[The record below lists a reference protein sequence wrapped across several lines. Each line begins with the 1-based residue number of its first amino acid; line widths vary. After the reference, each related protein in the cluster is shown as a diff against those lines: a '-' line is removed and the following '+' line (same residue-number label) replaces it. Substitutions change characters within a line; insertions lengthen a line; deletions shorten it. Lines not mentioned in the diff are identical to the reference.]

1 MVARGCGFGRPA
13 DFIPRIVMPEEKKI
27 KIIYVTAALEV
38 GGAEMFLLDLVKH
51 LDKDKFAP
59 AVATVVGGG
68 KLESLFRATGVP
80 LYIYG
85 SKPRCCYVG
94 GFLTFFQLWALFR
107 RERPQIVHTQLFGPD
122 FWGRLA
128 AWLAGVPIILT
139 TEQNI
144 NVDQSKL
151 REWLKKL
158 TYKLADGV
166 AAISTAVKNYT
177 IKEYNVLESKIVI
190 IPNDVDV
197 AEMEKRLKIKDLR
210 LDKSAS
216 DKKILLTVGRL
227 VEQKGQKYLL
237 EAFGLLKNR
246 ENLELWLA
254 GDGILRAE
262 LEVQAK
268 KLGIAS
274 QVKFLGTRSDIP
286 QLLAQADIF
295 VFPSLWEGLGIA
307 VLEAAIAKKPIVAS
321 SVDGILDIIKSGKSG
336 LLVPPG
342 DSQALSASIEFMLN
356 HPEQAKLMV
365 EEAYEQ
371 VKNNFDIKAVVKKYQ
386 NFYENFTGK

>member
-1 MVARGCGFGRPA
+1 MNQ
-13 DFIPRIVMPEEKKI
+13 EEKI

-51 LDKDKFAP
+51 LDKNKFVP

-68 KLESLFRATGVP
+68 KLEPLFRQTGIP

-85 SKPRCCYVG
+85 RQPRCRYIS
-94 GFLTFFQLWALFR
+94 GFLAFFQLWALFR
-107 RERPQIVHTQLFGPD
+107 KERPQIVHTQLFGPD

-128 AWLAGVPIILT
+128 ACLARVPTIVT

-144 NVDQSKL
+144 NADQSWL

-158 TYKLADGV
+158 TYKLTDGV

-177 IKEYNVLESKIVI
+177 IKKYRVPENKIVI

-197 AEMEKRLKIKDLR
+197 AEVESRLKIRR
-210 LDKSAS
+210 LPSG
-216 DKKILLTVGRL
+216 KKILLTVGRL

-237 EAFGLLKNR
+237 EAFSLLKNR
-246 ENLELWLA
+246 DNLELWLA
-254 GDGILRAE
+254 GDGVLRPE
-262 LEVQAK
+262 LKAQAK
-268 KLGIAS
+268 KLGIERR
-274 QVKFLGTRSDIP
+274 VKFLGTRSDIP

-321 SVDGILDIIKSGKSG
+321 SVDGILDIIESGKSG
-336 LLVPPG
+336 LLTPPA
-342 DSQALSASIEFMLN
+342 DSQALAAAIEFVLA
-356 HPEQAKLMV
+356 HPEQAKLMA
-365 EEAYEQ
+365 EHAYEQ
-371 VKNNFDIKAVVKKYQ
+371 VKNNFDIKAVVNKYQ
-386 NFYENFTGK
+386 DFYARFADK

>member
-1 MVARGCGFGRPA
+1 MNQ
-13 DFIPRIVMPEEKKI
+13 DKKI
-27 KIIYVTAALEV
+27 KIIFVTAALEV

-51 LDKDKFAP
+51 LDKNKFAP

-68 KLESLFRATGVP
+68 KLEPFFRATGVP
-80 LYIYG
+80 LHIYG
-85 SKPRCCYVG
+85 SKPRCRYVS
-94 GFLTFFQLWALFR
+94 GFIAFFQLWALFK

-128 AWLAGVPIILT
+128 AWLSGVPTILT

-144 NVDQSKL
+144 NADQSGL

-158 TYKLADGV
+158 TYRLADGV
-166 AAISTAVKNYT
+166 VAISTAVKNYT
-177 IKEYNVLESKIVI
+177 IKEYNVPEHKIVI

-197 AEMEKRLKIKDLR
+197 AKVEEKLKIKNL
-210 LDKSAS
+210 KIG

-237 EAFGLLKNR
+237 EAFSLLKNR
-246 ENLELWLA
+246 ANLELWLA
-254 GDGILRAE
+254 GDGVLRPE
-262 LEVQAK
+262 LEAQAK
-268 KLGIAS
+268 KLGIDS

-342 DSQALSASIEFMLN
+342 DSQALSASIEFMLD

-371 VKNNFDIKAVVKKYQ
+371 VKNNFDIKAVVNKYQ
-386 NFYENFTGK
+386 DFYARFTDK